1 MSFEEHNNRKKANK
15 FAEYITGESL
25 RRYLAGKVEKYLG
38 KNPSV
43 FDGAAG
49 SGQLEQYIK
58 PSEFIAVEIQSESC
72 AALENNYPD
81 AEIHNMSFFL
91 YQSEQKSDCVVMN
104 PPFSLKF
111 KELSAEEQESITAEY
126 PWKKSGVVDDVFM
139 LKGLANAKRFG
150 FFIMFP
156 GIGYRNTEKK
166 LREVIGN
173 QLVELNL
180 IQNAFEDTPIS
191 VLFLVVDKTKS
202 NNKTYRELYDCATNK
217 IINADEW
224 LIDSD
229 KWDTASPPEPLKEKV
244 DPMKLELMSQAQ
256 LKEQVRTQIQFS
268 RLVFD
273 LERWPR
279 KDFEKFCDE
288 LCEVIQFEK
297 KDPGLPPLGMM
308 L

>member
-25 RRYLAGKVEKYLG
+25 RKYLAEKVEKYVG
-38 KNPSV
+38 GNPSI

-49 SGQLEQYIK
+49 SGQLEQFIK

-72 AALENNYPD
+72 AALGKNYPD
-81 AEIHNMSFFL
+81 AKIHNKSFFL
-91 YQSEQKSDCVVMN
+91 YTDNPKSDCVVMN

-111 KELSAEEQESITAEY
+111 KELSAEEQEAITAEY

-166 LREVIGN
+166 LRELIGN

-191 VLFLVVDKTKS
+191 VLFLIVDKEKTS
-202 NNKTYRELYDCATNK
+202 ATTYRELYDCSTK
-217 IINADEW
+217 QVISSDEW
-224 LIDSD
+224 VIDFE
-229 KWDTASPPEPLKEKV
+229 KWDTVAPPEPPKEMI
-244 DPMKLELMSQAQ
+244 DPMALELASQEQ
-256 LKEQVRTQIQFS
+256 LKSHVREQIKFS

-288 LCEVIQFEK
+288 LCDVIQYEK

>member
-1 MSFEEHNNRKKANK
+1 MSFIEHNNRKKANQ
-15 FAEYITGESL
+15 FAEYITGEAL
-25 RRYLAGKVEKYLG
+25 RRYLADKIKHYCGENVT
-38 KNPSV
+38 V

-49 SGQLEQYIK
+49 SGQLEQFIQ
-58 PSEFIAVEIQSESC
+58 PLEFTAVEIQAESC
-72 AALENNYPD
+72 QALRHNYSH
-81 AEIHNMSFFL
+81 ASVINHSFFL
-91 YQSEQKSDCVVMN
+91 YHGGEVSDCAVMN
-104 PPFSLKF
+104 PPFSMKF
-111 KELSAEEQESITAEY
+111 KDLSEAEQYAIRAEF
-126 PWKKSGVVDDVFM
+126 PWKKSGVVDDIFM
-139 LKGLANAKRFG
+139 LKGLNHSKRYG

-156 GIGYRNTEKK
+156 GIAYRNTEKK
-166 LREVIGN
+166 LRELIGN

-191 VLFLVVDKTKS
+191 VLFLVIDKAKTG
-202 NNKTYRELYDCATNK
+202 NTTYRELYDCNTK
-217 IINADEW
+217 QIINSDEW
-224 LIDSD
+224 VINPD
-229 KWDTASPPEPLKEKV
+229 KWDTVSPPEAPKEKV

-288 LCEVIQFEK
+288 LCDVIQHEK
-297 KDPGLPPLGMM
+297 KESGLPPLGMM

>member
-49 SGQLEQYIK
+49 SGQLEQFIQ
-58 PSEFIAVEIQSESC
+58 PSKFIAVEIQDESC
-72 AALENNYPD
+72 AALANNYPD
-81 AEIHNMSFFL
+81 AEIHNTSFFL
-91 YQSEQKSDCVVMN
+91 YQSEPKSDCVVMN

-111 KELSAEEQESITAEY
+111 KELAEEEKTAIQADF
-126 PWKKSGVVDDVFM
+126 PWKKSGVLDDVFM
-139 LKGLANAKRFG
+139 LKGLANAHRFG

-156 GIGYRNTEKK
+156 GIAYRNTEKT

-224 LIDSD
+224 LINSD
-229 KWDTASPPEPLKEKV
+229 KWDTVSPPELPKEKV
-244 DPMKLELMSQAQ
+244 DPMKLELISQAQ
-256 LKEQVRTQIQFS
+256 LKEQIRAQIQFS
-268 RLVFD
+268 GMVFD
-273 LERWPR
+273 LEGWPR
-279 KDFEKFCDE
+279 EEFEKFCDE
-288 LCEVIQFEK
+288 VCALIQEEK
-297 KDPGLPPLGMM
+297 KLNRFLFGWGE
-308 L
+308 

>member
-1 MSFEEHNNRKKANK
+1 MSFVEHNNRKKANQ
-15 FAEYITGESL
+15 FAEYITGEAL
-25 RRYLAGKVEKYLG
+25 RRYLAGKVKHYCGE
-38 KNPSV
+38 NITV

-49 SGQLEQYIK
+49 SGQLEQFIQ
-58 PSEFIAVEIQSESC
+58 PSKFIAVEIQAESC
-72 AALENNYPD
+72 QALQQNYSL
-81 AEIHNMSFFL
+81 AHVINHSFFL
-91 YQSEQKSDCVVMN
+91 YHGGEISDCTVMN
-104 PPFSLKF
+104 PPFSMKF
-111 KELSAEEQESITAEY
+111 KDLSDAEQCAIRAEF
-126 PWKKSGVVDDVFM
+126 PWKKSGVVDDIFM
-139 LKGLANAKRFG
+139 LKGLNHSKRYG

-156 GIGYRNTEKK
+156 GVAYRNTEKK
-166 LREVIGN
+166 LRELIGN

-191 VLFLVVDKTKS
+191 VLFLVIDKTKAG
-202 NNKTYRELYDCATNK
+202 NTTYRELYDCNTK
-217 IINADEW
+217 QIINSDEW
-224 LIDSD
+224 VINPD
-229 KWDTASPPEPLKEKV
+229 KWDTVLPPEAPKEKV

-288 LCEVIQFEK
+288 LCAIIQHEK
-297 KDPGLPPLGMM
+297 KEPGLPPLGMM

>member
-15 FAEYITGESL
+15 FAEYITGEPL
-25 RRYLAGKVEKYLG
+25 RRYLAGKVVKYLG
-38 KNPSV
+38 ENPSV

-49 SGQLEQYIK
+49 SGQLEQFIQ
-58 PSEFIAVEIQSESC
+58 PSKFIAVEIQSESC

-111 KELSAEEQESITAEY
+111 KELAEEEKTAIQADF
-126 PWKKSGVVDDVFM
+126 PWKKSGVLDDVFM
-139 LKGLANAKRFG
+139 LKGLANAHRFG

-156 GIGYRNTEKK
+156 GIAYRNTEKT

-191 VLFLVVDKTKS
+191 VLFLVVDKLKTS
-202 NNKTYRELYDCATNK
+202 NTTYRELYDCKTDNV
-217 IINADEW
+217 INSDEW
-224 LIDSD
+224 VIEFDRWETTTLPI
-229 KWDTASPPEPLKEKV
+229 EQKEKIN
-244 DPMKLELMSQAQ
+244 PMELELASQAQ
-256 LKEQVRTQIQFS
+256 LKEHVRAQIKFS
-268 RLVFD
+268 RIVFD
-273 LERWPR
+273 MERWPR

-297 KDPGLPPLGMM
+297 KEPGLPPLGMM

>member
-49 SGQLEQYIK
+49 SGQLEQFIQPGK
-58 PSEFIAVEIQSESC
+58 FIAVEIQAESC
-72 AALENNYPD
+72 AALANNYPD
-81 AEIHNMSFFL
+81 AEIHNTSFFL
-91 YQSEQKSDCVVMN
+91 YQSEPKSDCVVMN

-111 KELSAEEQESITAEY
+111 KELAEEEKAAIQADF
-126 PWKKSGVVDDVFM
+126 PWKKSGVLDDVFM
-139 LKGLANAKRFG
+139 LKGLANAHRFG

-156 GIGYRNTEKK
+156 GIAYRNTEKT

-224 LIDSD
+224 
-229 KWDTASPPEPLKEKV
+229 
-244 DPMKLELMSQAQ
+244 
-256 LKEQVRTQIQFS
+256 
-268 RLVFD
+268 
-273 LERWPR
+273 
-279 KDFEKFCDE
+279 
-288 LCEVIQFEK
+288 
-297 KDPGLPPLGMM
+297 
-308 L
+308 

>member
-1 MSFEEHNNRKKANK
+1 MSFIEHNNREKANK
-15 FAEYITGESL
+15 FAEYITGDGL
-25 RRYLAGKVEKYLG
+25 RRYLASKVDKYIG
-38 KNPSV
+38 KNPTV

-49 SGQLEQYIK
+49 SGQLEQFIK
-58 PSEFIAVEIQSESC
+58 PSKFIAVEIQPESC
-72 AALENNYPD
+72 NALGKNYPD
-81 AEIHNMSFFL
+81 AKIHNKSFFL
-91 YQSEQKSDCVVMN
+91 YANNPESDCVVMN

-111 KELSAEEQESITAEY
+111 KELSAEEQEAITAEY

-229 KWDTASPPEPLKEKV
+229 KWDTVSPPEPPKEKL

-297 KDPGLPPLGMM
+297 KNPGLPPLGMM

>member
-1 MSFEEHNNRKKANK
+1 MSFVEHNNRKKANQ
-15 FAEYITGESL
+15 FAEYITGEVL
-25 RRYLAGKVEKYLG
+25 RRYLADKVKHYCGE
-38 KNPSV
+38 NVTV

-49 SGQLEQYIK
+49 SGQLEQFIE
-58 PSEFIAVEIQSESC
+58 PSEFIAVEIQTESC
-72 AALENNYPD
+72 AALGKNYPG
-81 AEIHNMSFFL
+81 AKIHNKSFFL
-91 YQSEQKSDCVVMN
+91 HANNPKSDCVVMN

-111 KELSAEEQESITAEY
+111 KELSAEEQEAIKAEY

-139 LKGLANAKRFG
+139 LKGLANAKRYG

-156 GIGYRNTEKK
+156 GVAYRNTEST

-191 VLFLVVDKTKS
+191 VLFLVIDKTKTD
-202 NNKTYRELYDCATNK
+202 NTTRRELYDCNSK
-217 IINADEW
+217 QIINSDEW
-224 LIDSD
+224 IINPD
-229 KWDTASPPEPLKEKV
+229 KWDTITPPEPPKEII
-244 DPMKLELMSQAQ
+244 DPMELELASQAQ
-256 LKEQVRTQIQFS
+256 LKNHVREQIKFS

-273 LERWPR
+273 LEHWPR

-288 LCEVIQFEK
+288 LCDVIQFEK
-297 KDPGLPPLGMM
+297 KDPGLPPLGTM

>member
-49 SGQLEQYIK
+49 SGQLEQFIQ
-58 PSEFIAVEIQSESC
+58 PSKFIAVEIQAESC
-72 AALENNYPD
+72 AALANNYPD
-81 AEIHNMSFFL
+81 AEIHNTSFFL

-111 KELSAEEQESITAEY
+111 KELAEEEKAAIQANF
-126 PWKKSGVVDDVFM
+126 PWKKSGVLDDVFM
-139 LKGLANAKRFG
+139 LKGLANAHRFG

-156 GIGYRNTEKK
+156 GIAYRNTEKT

-202 NNKTYRELYDCATNK
+202 DNKTYRELYDCSTNK

-224 LIDSD
+224 LINSD
-229 KWDTASPPEPLKEKV
+229 KWDTVSPPEPPKEKI

-256 LKEQVRTQIQFS
+256 LKEQIRAQIQFS
-268 RLVFD
+268 GMVFD

-279 KDFEKFCDE
+279 EEFEKFCDE
-288 LCEVIQFEK
+288 VCALIQEEK
-297 KDPGLPPLGMM
+297 KSNRFLFGWGE
-308 L
+308 

>member
-1 MSFEEHNNRKKANK
+1 MSFIEHNNRKKADK

-49 SGQLEQYIK
+49 SGQLEQFIRPGK
-58 PSEFIAVEIQSESC
+58 FIAVEIQAESC
-72 AALENNYPD
+72 AALANNYPD
-81 AEIHNMSFFL
+81 AEIHNTSFFL
-91 YQSEQKSDCVVMN
+91 YQSEPKSDCVVMN
-104 PPFSLKF
+104 PPFSMKF
-111 KELSAEEQESITAEY
+111 KDLSEAEQYAIRAEF
-126 PWKKSGVVDDVFM
+126 PWKKSGVVDDIFM
-139 LKGLANAKRFG
+139 LKGLNHSKRYG

-156 GIGYRNTEKK
+156 GIAYRNTEKK
-166 LREVIGN
+166 LRELIGN

-191 VLFLVVDKTKS
+191 VLFLVIDKTKAG
-202 NNKTYRELYDCATNK
+202 NTTYRELYDCNTK
-217 IINADEW
+217 QIINSDEW
-224 LIDSD
+224 VINPD
-229 KWDTASPPEPLKEKV
+229 KWDTVSPPEPPKEKV

-288 LCEVIQFEK
+288 LCDVIQHEK
-297 KDPGLPPLGMM
+297 KEPGLPPLGMM